1 MNRKRAAFRC
11 QQIGTIMTVEHPSTA
26 KKVIVNN
33 EEVNQ
38 LQEAT
43 GVSYE
48 EATSAY
54 MASNQNLEQAMNI
67 LTNSE
72 EHSASYKGMVNQA
85 GTQTFIG
92 PQVAPGRPETID
104 LTKDK
109 DDDLEKAIAL
119 SLQEAQG
126 ITVEE
131 QDISRVLEASLAE
144 NKSGLKRKR
153 GDPWVRFVD
162 PVNPYERQ
170 RQDGCPVGLKNVGNT
185 CWFSAVIQS
194 LFHLPVFRQLVLN
207 YIPPV
212 NPPDEQEDDYCI
224 SFMTEL
230 RILFALMLGSKR
242 KYVDP
247 TRAVQILKEALK
259 YNGSESNPGNQQD
272 VNEFTH
278 KLLEWLEDSFKVRHS
293 SNPAGSSGNN
303 PNPVVEL
310 FFGNSNVEGVY
321 EGKTFS
327 KEETFGAFPLQVQ
340 GYGDVHDSLEGA
352 MAQVEIEPVGP
363 EGAHKSGQECW
374 FTRLPVVLKFMLS
387 RFLFNQSTGR
397 AEKIHERFLFDR
409 VIFMDRYMEGNK
421 EITRAYRE
429 EVSKLKERRA
439 MLKNSLEKYLKYG
452 QGSKRCPIQNVLEST
467 LSFVLSTPPSGDE
480 LNSDVDMKTPIS
492 GSPTPTPMNTT
503 SSIPSPCPLSEVRW
517 SPAPRNVTESEVAV
531 LEECLRRWK
540 LEMEQDVKDLNAHL
554 RETEEVISTIYDDV
568 GLKKLPYRLHAV
580 LVHEGQASGGHYWAY
595 IQDPKQEKWCK
606 FNDITV
612 SEVTW
617 DEVAQESLGG
627 YRHVSAYCLMYIDA
641 RREGCIDSG
650 SGLQELPA
658 DLQELVDKDNAEFEN
673 EMKDWDEKQS
683 IKAAAKENQCK
694 AIVPRPDIV
703 VDTESASESVNMSE
717 NDEGAALNSLAE
729 AARSLG
735 LEEALSECCI
745 QERTRLERLSREY
758 APEHPGDVRLEHF
771 AIYLMKC
778 KAPESTISL
787 AILEQIVEDIRTQ
800 EETLLMVKQ
809 CGQNRL
815 NRERESGNLEYQSW
829 KEKYSAFQKVNSCF
843 LTGLEHLHYNR
854 SRKALPYL
862 VHACYLNSKLSN
874 PNNSGQAMSDELL
887 THWRRQ
893 CFVGL
898 NNLAVQMFGSSDWT
912 LVNEGL
918 ELVSELILP
927 CIPKLCA
934 SPYKADSLAVEE
946 VRKCWCNFLSSALDA
961 QHNAKLQE
969 FLPKLLDTTVD
980 STPDIKAP
988 PVMRPPSSRDLCD
1001 RYVRT
1006 MELVGLEA
1014 TVFTT

>member
-1 MNRKRAAFRC
+1 
-11 QQIGTIMTVEHPSTA
+11 MTVEHPSNV
-26 KKVIVNN
+26 KKVIFNSG
-33 EEVNQ
+33 EVHQ

-48 EATSAY
+48 EANQAY
-54 MASNQNLEQAMNI
+54 IASNHNLEQAI
-67 LTNSE
+67 GLLTDSQD
-72 EHSASYKGMVNQA
+72 HDALYKGAANQT

-92 PQVAPGRPETID
+92 PQNAPGKPETID

-109 DDDLEKAIAL
+109 DEDLEKAIAL

-126 ITVEE
+126 ITAEE

-153 GDPWVRFVD
+153 GDPLVRFVD

-194 LFHLPVFRQLVLN
+194 LFHLPVFRRLVLN
-207 YIPPV
+207 Y
-212 NPPDEQEDDYCI
+212 NPPIDPPEKQEDGYRV

-247 TRAVQILKEALK
+247 TKAVQILKEALK

-272 VNEFTH
+272 VSEFTH
-278 KLLEWLEDSFKVRHS
+278 KLLEWLEDSFKVKHR
-293 SNPAGSSGNN
+293 SNSPGKSGNN
-303 PNPVVEL
+303 LNPVVEL
-310 FFGNSNVEGVY
+310 FFGQSNVEGVY

-327 KEETFGAFPLQVQ
+327 KKETFGAFPLQVQ

-374 FTRLPVVLKFMLS
+374 FTSLPVVLKFMLS

-397 AEKIHERFLFDR
+397 AEKIHERFLFDQ

-421 EITRAYRE
+421 ETTRAFRE
-429 EVSKLKERRA
+429 EVKKLKERRA
-439 MLKNSLEKYLKYG
+439 MLKGSLEKYLKYG
-452 QGSKRCPIQNVLEST
+452 QGSKRCPIQDVLEST
-467 LSFVLSTPPSGDE
+467 LTFVHSTPPSGDE

-492 GSPTPTPMNTT
+492 GSPTPMNTT
-503 SSIPSPCPLSEVRW
+503 NPTPSPCPLSEVRW
-517 SPAPRNVTESEVAV
+517 NPAPRLVTETEVAV

-540 LEMEQDVKDLNAHL
+540 YEMEEDVKDLNAHL
-554 RETEEVISTIYDDV
+554 QETEEVISTIYDDAS
-568 GLKKLPYRLHAV
+568 LKKLPYRLHAV

-595 IQDPKQEKWCK
+595 IQDPKKQRWCK

-617 DEVAQESLGG
+617 DEVAHESLGG

-641 RREGCIDSG
+641 RREGCIGAG
-650 SGLQELPA
+650 SAIQELPA

-673 EMKDWDEKQS
+673 EMRGWDEKQLN
-683 IKAAAKENQCK
+683 KAAAKENQCK
-694 AIVPRPDIV
+694 AIVQRPDIV
-703 VDTESASESVNMSE
+703 IDAESASHSPLVSE
-717 NDEGAALNSLAE
+717 NGEDSALNSLEE

-735 LEEALSECCI
+735 LEEALTQCCI
-745 QERTRLERLSREY
+745 QQRAQLERLSREY
-758 APEHPGDVRLEHF
+758 SPEHPGDVRLEHF

-815 NRERESGNLEYQSW
+815 NAERESANIEYQGW
-829 KEKYSAFQKVNSCF
+829 REKYSLFQKVNSCF
-843 LTGLEHLHYNR
+843 LTGLEHLNNDKR
-854 SRKALPYL
+854 REALPYL
-862 VHACYLNSKLSN
+862 VHACNLNSRLLKLTN
-874 PNNSGQAMSDELL
+874 PGQAMNEQLL
-887 THWRRQ
+887 TNWRRV
-893 CFVGL
+893 CFLRL
-898 NNLAVQMFGSSDWT
+898 NELAVQMFDSSDCKS
-912 LVNEGL
+912 VSGGL
-918 ELVSELILP
+918 EIVSELIIP
-927 CIPKLCA
+927 CIPKLMA
-934 SPYKADSLAVEE
+934 SPHAADGQAVEQ
-946 VRKCWCNFLSSALDA
+946 VRNCWCNFLASTMDD
-961 QHNAKLQE
+961 QHHAKLQE
-969 FLPKLLDTTVD
+969 FLPRLLDISGD
-980 STPDIKAP
+980 SCTEIKPP
-988 PVMRPPSSRDLCD
+988 PVMRPLSSRDLCD
-1001 RYVRT
+1001 RFVRA
-1006 MELVGLEA
+1006 MELVNA
-1014 TVFTT
+1014 NAAAFQT